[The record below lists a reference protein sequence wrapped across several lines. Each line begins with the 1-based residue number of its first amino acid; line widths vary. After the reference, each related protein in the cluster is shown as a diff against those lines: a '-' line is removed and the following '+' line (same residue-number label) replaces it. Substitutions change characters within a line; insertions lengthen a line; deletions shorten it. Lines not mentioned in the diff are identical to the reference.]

1 MAINKEFELLS
12 KLVGETQKVSS
23 SLTTNT
29 TNHKLF
35 INDLKNIFK
44 DNNKEIQ
51 SQIDKNQKNITEI
64 LNKTI
69 DSLKDIIN
77 NNTNDFD
84 TKLTRK
90 FDSIDKKGK
99 SYSNIL
105 LSTKSSITKQL
116 NDITTGFK
124 LMRSQVDDLLF
135 FLKDEMGDLQKRDK
149 ISIIENK
156 KDEEKEDVK
165 KGKTKSKTG
174 GIWGSVAMLTVLGTA
189 GYYLYKNW
197 DKIEKSLARFIGK
210 EGDYQKMKSETEQA
224 DKKSKGFTEKIAR
237 GEKIDNTSEN
247 NTAYATQQ
255 IKGRVSQRLNTIA
268 NFSSNQKL
276 TAEQIMTIE
285 DFIKVK
291 TIEYLADYIGNNSK
305 GVASMPIEKY
315 FDDIIIK
322 NLPIEKYDGWIDV
335 VFGDGDVYSDYR
347 KEWLNSIKDEIRRHD
362 KNKTQYEKQ
371 RETFFKNS
379 QVATV
384 GVTKYSVTKYSVTDF
399 TANASRVSNDYDESI
414 RKIVESDSWL
424 WNSSPEIGSTAELKT
439 NIRNFIEL
447 IKVGYIQLGNSKG
460 ERIDAVK
467 TKYNNEF
474 NPSLYEGI
482 EQDSFDNI
490 YKQIILPLCIELEK
504 ILYEAQSKDNVPLTQ
519 AIDKN
524 INFNKLYDTKV
535 PTKTDANG
543 NKSYDVLELQRR
555 NYNTDYKP
563 GKTED
568 LTDILNSL
576 NFLRKDIKSYI
587 TKQLT
592 SQDLTPSLIEKIKP
606 EIKKQIDI
614 FIDEFKS
621 YNTDAMQFTFVTD
634 ELNLIRA
641 NAYKVIDSIKSNS
654 NTESTTKLLDTQS
667 KINLSKDESYDEQY
681 NKTVYT
687 MGKDPSLN
695 ETMQSLN
702 ATEGTSETWI
712 ERMMKIFNQ
721 TKSGGGGTTGG
732 SPHADPIVGGDGKPS
747 LLNSKNKKNYSSN
760 QNKTMGKTNSN
771 IENITVNNTNNGGTG
786 GKTHVTNQTQV
797 ENLQNVINNISSV
810 KQVGNKILRGIRP
823 ESVI

>member
-116 NDITTGFK
+116 SDITTGFK

-174 GIWGSVAMLTVLGTA
+174 GIFGSVAMLTVLGTA

-255 IKGRVSQRLNTIA
+255 IKGRVSQRLNTIG

-276 TAEQIMTIE
+276 TAQQIMTIE
-285 DFIKVK
+285 DFIKAK

-305 GVASMPIEKY
+305 GVASMPIGKY

-322 NLPIEKYDGWIDV
+322 NLPIEKYDGWMDV

-347 KEWLNSIKDEIRRHD
+347 IKWINSIADEIRKHK

-384 GVTKYSVTKYSVTDF
+384 GVSKYSVTDF

-424 WNSSPEIGSTAELKT
+424 WNSNSERGSTAELKT

-447 IKVGYIQLGNSKG
+447 IKLSYIKFGNSKG

-490 YKQIILPLCIELEK
+490 YKKIIKPLCIELESIIDSVK
-504 ILYEAQSKDNVPLTQ
+504 SDENKTLTQ

-587 TKQLT
+587 SKQLT

-634 ELNLIRA
+634 ELNLISK
-641 NAYKVIDSIKSNS
+641 NAYSMIDEIKSKD
-654 NTESTTKLLDTQS
+654 NTASDTKLLETQS
-667 KINLSKDESYDEQY
+667 KTNLAKDEKYDEQY

-687 MGKDPSLN
+687 MAKDPSLN

-702 ATEGTSETWI
+702 ATEGTAETWI

-721 TKSGGGGTTGG
+721 TESSNNTPTGG
-732 SPHADPIVGGDGKPS
+732 NYRGDPVVGGDGKPS
-747 LLNSKNKKNYSSN
+747 ILNSKNKKNYSSN